1 MLTILTRPVTP
12 TFKRLFVLFCLLVSS
27 VLSAQNLH
35 YRLTGLQVEHRQEH
49 TRVMIDSL
57 FVAPDIHLKDIQYQ
71 CQGVVAVYPTHECQQ
86 AQLAFDLQHNRLQ
99 LSGRVRYDV
108 VEQIL
113 QVNATDKDNT
123 MVFNYDSEQQRQ
135 IIELTDWPIKKWL
148 PPLFKSIKDNL
159 TATANGSVAV
169 TLDQGLIKSLNSL
182 KFSALDYEHSD
193 DLIGLGLAGEIDFSW
208 HSQQQGL
215 TAKLLI
221 NEGEALLKQVYV
233 NFSDFP
239 LELNLTLDKRGEQY
253 AIEWDLAHDTAFMAS
268 GQLSLQSDWTL
279 GNWQGNLD
287 IKDSD
292 SFNKQITNSV
302 LEIYGFSDNQASGAV
317 QINVTGQGS
326 QVDYITVDFNDF
338 SFANQKRK
346 LAVAGLKG
354 TVDWQWQQTSQPS
367 DLSWQSLIV
376 SGLPIKAAN
385 LQFNVSEDDFSVYG
399 RHQFPVFDGA
409 LVIQRLDVSDF
420 MADEPAKVKMDAA
433 IEPISMLPV
442 SQALDWPELAG
453 QISGQLP
460 GMVKTGNIIEFD
472 GTLHLS
478 VFDGSIRFDNLSMER
493 LFGVA
498 PVIAADVDI
507 NLLDLALLTQTY
519 DFGLITGRLSGFI
532 DNLRITNWK
541 VDRMDATIYSVET
554 EASEQ
559 TISQKAI
566 ENISAIGGIKG
577 ASSRTLLRFFE
588 DFKYNKLKL
597 RCKLHN
603 SVCQIGGIDNQN
615 GRFTIVE
622 GGGLPKINIVGYAR
636 EIAWDVFISRLLNA
650 SYD

>member
-135 IIELTDWPIKKWL
+135 IIEMTDWPIKKWL

-169 TLDQGLIKSLNSL
+169 ILDQGLIKSLNSL

-268 GQLSLQSDWTL
+268 GQLSLHSDWTL

-302 LEIYGFSDNQASGAV
+302 LEIYGFSS
-317 QINVTGQGS
+317 T
-326 QVDYITVDFNDF
+326 
-338 SFANQKRK
+338 R
-346 LAVAGLKG
+346 
-354 TVDWQWQQTSQPS
+354 
-367 DLSWQSLIV
+367 
-376 SGLPIKAAN
+376 
-385 LQFNVSEDDFSVYG
+385 
-399 RHQFPVFDGA
+399 PVERY
-409 LVIQRLDVSDF
+409 RLTLRVR
-420 MADEPAKVKMDAA
+420 V
-433 IEPISMLPV
+433 V
-442 SQALDWPELAG
+442 RW
-453 QISGQLP
+453 
-460 GMVKTGNIIEFD
+460 II
-472 GTLHLS
+472 
-478 VFDGSIRFDNLSMER
+478 
-493 LFGVA
+493 
-498 PVIAADVDI
+498 
-507 NLLDLALLTQTY
+507 
-519 DFGLITGRLSGFI
+519 
-532 DNLRITNWK
+532 
-541 VDRMDATIYSVET
+541 
-554 EASEQ
+554 
-559 TISQKAI
+559 
-566 ENISAIGGIKG
+566 
-577 ASSRTLLRFFE
+577 
-588 DFKYNKLKL
+588 
-597 RCKLHN
+597 
-603 SVCQIGGIDNQN
+603 
-615 GRFTIVE
+615 
-622 GGGLPKINIVGYAR
+622 
-636 EIAWDVFISRLLNA
+636 
-650 SYD
+650 